1 MSKPVLVVTAY
12 FVDAVETRLAQ
23 EFDLRRKEHGARF
36 TSEELMSAA
45 DGGDGMLVTPAD
57 KLDAAFFTRA
67 VWTH

>member
-1 MSKPVLVVTAY
+1 
-12 FVDAVETRLAQ
+12 
-23 EFDLRRKEHGARF
+23 
-36 TSEELMSAA
+36 MSAA